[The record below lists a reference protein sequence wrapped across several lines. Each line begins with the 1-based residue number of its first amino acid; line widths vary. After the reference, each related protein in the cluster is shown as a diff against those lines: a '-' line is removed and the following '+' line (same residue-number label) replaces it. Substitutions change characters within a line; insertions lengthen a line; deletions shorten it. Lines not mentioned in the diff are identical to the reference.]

1 MDGKQASF
9 LWRAPEE
16 WEVNIIA
23 LERGEWAE
31 NMSEDAFRKYKKER
45 PKLGG
50 IFRGESH
57 FFSPDAISAN
67 MSAASAP
74 SLLTPSADTTSSNDT
89 PLSPLSS
96 RSSSSTIDVKPSSSL
111 SKSTDKASRP
121 KSDKKSK
128 SKDKSKD
135 KKDKEKEK
143 EKDKEAQKEK
153 DKEVQKERKW
163 AVFKR
168 TSAAKQKLADS

>member
-57 FFSPDAISAN
+57 FFSPDAIAAN
-67 MSAASAP
+67 TSSASAP
-74 SLLTPSADTTSSNDT
+74 SLLPPSAGTSPSNDA
-89 PLSPLSS
+89 PIYA
-96 RSSSSTIDVKPSSSL
+96 RSSSPSIDVKPTL

-128 SKDKSKD
+128 SKEKSKE
-135 KKDKEKEK
+135 KKDREKEK

-153 DKEVQKERKW
+153 DKEAQRERKW

-168 TSAAKQKLADS
+168 TSAAKQKLTDS